1 MGLNKSII
9 TIETDFN
16 KLIQQFTDP
25 VKINLVELL
34 FLQLFVWL
42 TWSSFSSVIV
52 FGSEF
57 LVTRTEILLNP

>member
-42 TWSSFSSVIV
+42 T
-52 FGSEF
+52 
-57 LVTRTEILLNP
+57 